1 MCAFNMRLTSRVLF
15 VFAALTFLPSQAEET
30 VSDADV
36 ERGRAMVSDFRDE
49 TIRSEL
55 HMTESEA
62 AGFWPIYSEYRKEN
76 IEIMG
81 RYSDMI
87 TDYIRRYEDADL
99 SEEYAGQL
107 IETYF
112 GIKRELLAVQEKF
125 LPRFR
130 EVLPALQVARFYQL
144 ENKMN
149 VDIDAQ
155 LALAVPLIDPS

>member
-1 MCAFNMRLTSRVLF
+1 MRLTGEFLI
-15 VFAALTFLPSQAEET
+15 VFAVLTILPAQAEET
-30 VSDADV
+30 VSDVDV

-55 HMTESEA
+55 HMTESQA
-62 AGFWPIYSEYRKEN
+62 AGFWPIYSEYRKEY
-76 IEIMG
+76 IEIMD
-81 RYSDMI
+81 RYSDLI
-87 TDYIRRYEDADL
+87 TDYLRRYEDADL

-149 VDIDAQ
+149 VEIDAQ
-155 LALAVPLIDPS
+155 LALVVPLIEPD

>member
-1 MCAFNMRLTSRVLF
+1 MIMRLTAGLLVVIVMLMSASL
-15 VFAALTFLPSQAEET
+15 QAEEK

-62 AGFWPIYSEYRKEN
+62 AGFWPIYSAYRKEN
-76 IEIMG
+76 IEIMD

-87 TDYIRRYEDADL
+87 TDYIRRYEDADF
-99 SEEYAGQL
+99 SEEYADQL

-130 EVLPALQVARFYQL
+130 GVLPAIQVARFYQL

-155 LALAVPLIDPS
+155 LALAVPLIEPD

>member
-1 MCAFNMRLTSRVLF
+1 M
-15 VFAALTFLPSQAEET
+15 FASLQAEET
-30 VSDADV
+30 ASDADV
-36 ERGRAMVSDFRDE
+36 ERGRAIVSDFRDE

-55 HMTESEA
+55 HMSESEA

-76 IEIMG
+76 IEIMD
-81 RYSDMI
+81 RYSGMI
-87 TDYIRRYEDADL
+87 TDYIRRYEDAEFSD
-99 SEEYAGQL
+99 EYADQL

-149 VDIDAQ
+149 VEIDSQ
-155 LALAVPLIDPS
+155 LALAVPLIEPG